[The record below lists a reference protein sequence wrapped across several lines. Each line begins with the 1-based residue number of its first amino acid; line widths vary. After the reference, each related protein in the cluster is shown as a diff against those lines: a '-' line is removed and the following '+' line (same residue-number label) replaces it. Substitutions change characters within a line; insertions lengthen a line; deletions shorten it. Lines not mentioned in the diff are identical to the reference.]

1 VKVITGTVIGG
12 KIIVEGEPLTDGSKV
27 TVIARED
34 EEAFELAPEQEAEI
48 KIEAFPFTRYGTIDG
63 KILTLSKDAVPIE
76 KVGLV
81 YAARVSMVRSTIQV
95 ENGKEISLSPGMNVS
110 VEIKTGQRRLIEYF
124 LSPLLQASRESIRER

>member
-48 KIEAFPFTRYGTIDG
+48 LEAISEIEQGKGIDG
-63 KILTLSKDAVPIE
+63 
-76 KVGLV
+76 G
-81 YAARVSMVRSTIQV
+81 R
-95 ENGKEISLSPGMNVS
+95 
-110 VEIKTGQRRLIEYF
+110 F
-124 LSPLLQASRESIRER
+124 LEELDEET